1 MAMTARRSRVGS
13 GSFAALALAIFVVS
27 ATLFVWRS
35 DAVATVATPAVT
47 VAYVN
52 GTAISA
58 EELDLRLS
66 QILPLTSYHGRL
78 APDQRLSLK
87 RAALD
92 ELVLDELIY
101 REASAAGRRPSTAAV
116 AAEVA
121 AARARFESAEAF
133 SEALRENGLDE
144 AAFRERL
151 ARAVLVRESRDAR
164 SRVTVGEAD
173 IAAYYRE
180 NGARFQRPE
189 QVHLRQILFRVDPA
203 DPATAAQ
210 AESKARA
217 TMARL
222 LGGEP
227 FGPLARRVSEDEYRV
242 KDGDM
247 GLVHRGRLD
256 GEFEDAVFAAP
267 IGRPLLAHSLYGFE
281 VFEVLER
288 QPPERLTLE
297 QARPI
302 ITGRLT
308 RERRDAS
315 VRAWK
320 ARLLSSARVD
330 IRDAEL
336 GRTRP
341 AALPDD
347 DVAAGIRSGRSSANG
362 AAR

>member
-1 MAMTARRSRVGS
+1 MSLSARRARVGP
-13 GSFAALALAIFVVS
+13 GSIVAVALVGFVASAALL
-27 ATLFVWRS
+27 VWRS
-35 DAVATVATPAVT
+35 DAAARVTTPTVAL
-47 VAYVN
+47 VN
-52 GTAISA
+52 GTAITA
-58 EELDLRLS
+58 EDLDLRLS
-66 QILPLTSYHGRL
+66 QILPLTSYHGRI
-78 APDQRLSLK
+78 APDQMLSLK

-101 REASAAGRRPSTAAV
+101 REARDAGRRPSPAAV
-116 AAEVA
+116 AAEVSA
-121 AARARFESAEAF
+121 AKARFDTADAF
-133 SEALRENGLDE
+133 ARALRENGLDE

-151 ARAVLVRESRDAR
+151 AKAVLVRESRNAH
-164 SRVTVGEAD
+164 SSVTVAESD

-189 QVHLRQILFRVDPA
+189 QVHLREMLFRVDPA
-203 DPATAAQ
+203 DAATAAP

-217 TMARL
+217 TLSRL
-222 LGGEP
+222 LRGEP

-247 GLVHRGRLD
+247 GFVHRGRLD

-267 IGRPLLAHSLYGFE
+267 IGRPLLGRSLYGFE

-288 QPPERLTLE
+288 QPPAQLTLE

-302 ITGRLT
+302 IAGRLV
-308 RERRDAS
+308 RERRAS
-315 VRAWK
+315 SLRAWT
-320 ARLLSSARVD
+320 ARLLAAARVE

-336 GRTRP
+336 ERTRP
-341 AALPDD
+341 VNLPDD
-347 DVAAGIRSGRSSANG
+347 DVVTGIRMGRSPANG